1 MASSARIDELKQ
13 KFDENP
19 RRYFAPLANE
29 FRKVGDLE
37 QAILICEAY
46 LPQQPGHMSG
56 HIVYGQALFESNRLD
71 EALGVFQT
79 ALSLDPENL
88 IALRHLGD
96 IAARQGDPTSA
107 RRWYE
112 RVLEA
117 DPRNEEIQGLIGGLS
132 EAPVAA
138 QEPPAP
144 AVGYVEPPAAP
155 PPAPAEAFAAAP
167 DAHFATPDVVEAEI
181 PELLDLDDVT
191 LPESTP
197 AATEPAAA
205 APDASRGPEFE
216 PTSAADFDRMPETRD
231 LMPEPSSMAEGFESS
246 EFAAPSSHIEQT
258 PGLQS
263 AFEDETGV
271 NGAPVAPLPG
281 LDATPGYAAPE
292 PAASAPN
299 AFPELDEPLPADEE
313 LVLPPHG
320 DSIAASAPPTPSTS
334 HGEELLDFDMPVA
347 EPPSAPAEAA
357 SSPEIPV
364 ELPPEVIAAEAEI
377 IDATGAA
384 PPPASAASVEEEPE
398 TVGSELSF
406 LDVGAPSEAET
417 PSVEAE
423 PEAEPVQAAQR
434 PFVTET
440 MAELYLKQGF
450 RTEALAVYEQL
461 SAASPSDERLAER
474 VASLRTAAAPSAAAG
489 PPVREFFARF
499 ASRRPWERAAAAAP
513 PSDNDFDIAEP
524 EVPAELPPEVIAAEA
539 AIATA
544 ESAPAPAEAHEERP
558 VSDAPAASA
567 STGGSI
573 DALFGNKP
581 TATTEDSAA
590 SALSQAFGG
599 SPDAPPIPGNPARPA
614 TGELTLDSVFREG
627 GARGARNSQGFSF
640 DQFFSHNAEGD
651 RTSGGPSSEEKP
663 ASGEPAERTAD
674 DIEQF
679 NSWLQGLKQ
688 R

>member
-71 EALGVFQT
+71 EAHGVFQT

-96 IAARQGDPTSA
+96 IAARQGDATSA

-117 DPRNEEIQGLIGGLS
+117 DPRNEEIQGLIGGLA
-132 EAPVAA
+132 EDRVATHDAAP
-138 QEPPAP
+138 P
-144 AVGYVEPPAAP
+144 AVGYVEPPSAP
-155 PPAPAEAFAAAP
+155 PAAPAEAFAAAP

-181 PELLDLDDVT
+181 PELLDLDVS
-191 LPESTP
+191 LPADT
-197 AATEPAAA
+197 AA
-205 APDASRGPEFE
+205 APDPVAAAPA
-216 PTSAADFDRMPETRD
+216 PPSAADFESTSVADFDRTPDTRD

-246 EFAAPSSHIEQT
+246 EFTAPGSQIAQE

-271 NGAPVAPLPG
+271 NGAAVVAPLPG
-281 LDATPGYAAPE
+281 LEATPGIITPE
-292 PAASAPN
+292 PAAPAAN
-299 AFPELDEPLPADEE
+299 AFPELEEPLPADEE

-320 DSIAASAPPTPSTS
+320 DSMTPSASPAPSAPSTPAAT
-334 HGEELLDFDMPVA
+334 HDEGLLDFDMPVA
-347 EPPSAPAEAA
+347 EATAAQTEAPSDIPA
-357 SSPEIPV
+357 
-364 ELPPEVIAAEAEI
+364 ELPPEVIAAEAERL
-377 IDATGAA
+377 DASGATV
-384 PPPASAASVEEEPE
+384 PDDVVAAAEAESE
-398 TVGSELSF
+398 TVGGELSF
-406 LDVGAPSEAET
+406 LDVGAPSESESAEASET
-417 PSVEAE
+417 EVAEAHADEAEAE
-423 PEAEPVQAAQR
+423 PEPVPAAQR

-461 SAASPSDERLAER
+461 SAANPSDERLAER
-474 VASLRTAAAPSAAAG
+474 VASLRTEAAPAASAG

-499 ASRRPWERAAAAAP
+499 AARRPWERAAAAAP
-513 PSDNDFDIAEP
+513 PSENDFAAP
-524 EVPAELPPEVIAAEA
+524 GMPPELPPEVIAAEA
-539 AIATA
+539 ELTDA
-544 ESAPAPAEAHEERP
+544 APAP
-558 VSDAPAASA
+558 
-567 STGGSI
+567 TGGSI

-581 TATTEDSAA
+581 TGTTEDSAA

-599 SPDAPPIPGNPARPA
+599 SPDTPPITGNPARQA
-614 TGELTLDSVFREG
+614 TGELSLDSVFREG
-627 GARGARNSQGFSF
+627 GARGPRNSQGFSF
-640 DQFFSHNAEGD
+640 DQFFSHNAEGE
-651 RTSGGPSSEEKP
+651 RTSGGAAQEGP
-663 ASGEPAERTAD
+663 ATGEPAERSAD